1 MSANRKIPRVI
12 AGIICLLLVHNVVS
26 AQNER
31 EYIRKGNK
39 LYKKSEY
46 SSSEGLYRR
55 AGAEDKPAE
64 DAGFNLGAALYKQG
78 RFSEAASEYGK
89 DAETAR
95 TDTLKRAQGFYNLGN
110 SLLKEQKYEESIKAY
125 INSLMLNPSDMQT
138 KYNLA
143 YAQDQLKKQQ
153 DQEKQQQDQQNKDQ
167 KQQDQN
173 KDQQQDDK
181 KDGEKNEDQQ
191 DKNKQDQSG
200 EQNKDQQQQDQQGQ
214 QQQQPSISR
223 EDARRVLDALAANE
237 KDTQEKVQRDKAA
250 AVKIRVIK
258 NW

>member
-1 MSANRKIPRVI
+1 MNARRNIFRII
-12 AGIICLLLVHNVVS
+12 AGITCLLLVHNVLS

-46 SSSEGLYRR
+46 AGSEGLYRR
-55 AGAEDKPAE
+55 AQGEDEPAE

-78 RFSEAASEYGK
+78 RFGEAASEYGK
-89 DAETAR
+89 DAVTAR
-95 TDTLKRAQGFYNLGN
+95 ADTLKQAQGFYNLGN

-143 YAQDQLKKQQ
+143 YAQDQLKKQ
-153 DQEKQQQDQQNKDQ
+153 EQQQQQQ
-167 KQQDQN
+167 QQDQN
-173 KDQQQDDK
+173 KDQQQNDK
-181 KDGEKNEDQQ
+181 KDNEQNEDQQ
-191 DKNKQDQSG
+191 DKNKQDQNS
-200 EQNKDQQQQDQQGQ
+200 EQNEDQQDKQDQQQ
-214 QQQQPSISR
+214 QQQQPSMSR
-223 EDARRVLDALAANE
+223 EDAKRLLDALAAKE

-250 AVKIRVIK
+250 AAKVRVIK